1 MPDLQIWIKLH
12 VLTARSHTSPKP
24 QYPHT
29 DSPNW
34 SLYISLNNSNVRVDE
49 RPKHYIFIN

>member
-1 MPDLQIWIKLH
+1 MPDLQLH
-12 VLTARSHTSPKP
+12 VLTARPHTSPEP

-29 DSPNW
+29 DSPNC
-34 SLYISLNNSNVRVDE
+34 SLYISLKNYNLRVDE